1 MSTIFQP
8 LVTYE
13 QPPTYFQTNKIT
25 HSFQEIVDAYG
36 VAKYREANP
45 APFTI
50 VTFPFLFAVMFGD
63 FGHGMLLLAF
73 ALWMVLRE
81 KIMGRQQL
89 DEIIGMCFGGRFAT
103 SSGAVFHTL
112 VRHIQRHCIS
122 DVIVFLFFY
131 VLFSLF
137 NICFFYLL
145 FLFLLLFVIRYYLF
159 LGLPLV

>member
-1 MSTIFQP
+1 MQLQVSTIFQP

-89 DEIIGMCFGGRFAT
+89 DEIIGMCFGGRLAT
-103 SSGAVFHTL
+103 RVVNCACIPGVGTPLLSAVH
-112 VRHIQRHCIS
+112 
-122 DVIVFLFFY
+122 
-131 VLFSLF
+131 
-137 NICFFYLL
+137 
-145 FLFLLLFVIRYYLF
+145 
-159 LGLPLV
+159 